1 MGIGVLLDVSYVLA
15 KPFQSM
21 FLALCAELGTIAVYP
36 IAVHFG
42 LTNGEAASIAMV
54 GGADGPMVLFTSLTL
69 AKHLFVPITVVA
81 YLYLGLTYGGYPY
94 LIKLMVPKRL
104 RAITPTA
111 PARQPQVTSM
121 QKMMFVV
128 VACTVLCFLFPVA
141 APLILS
147 LFLGV
152 AVREAGLTSFVDFIG
167 GPVLYGSTFF
177 LGLQLG
183 VLCEAKT
190 ILNPQI
196 FLLLLLG
203 ILALL
208 LSGIGGILGG
218 YVMYFIKKGDFNP
231 VVGIAGVSCV
241 PTTAKVAQKSVN
253 EVAPEVLILP
263 DALGA
268 NISGVLTTAIIA
280 GIYTALVPL
289 LK

>member
-1 MGIGVLLDVSYVLA
+1 M
-15 KPFQSM
+15 
-21 FLALCAELGTIAVYP
+21 
-36 IAVHFG
+36 
-42 LTNGEAASIAMV
+42 
-54 GGADGPMVLFTSLTL
+54 
-69 AKHLFVPITVVA
+69 
-81 YLYLGLTYGGYPY
+81 
-94 LIKLMVPKRL
+94 
-104 RAITPTA
+104 
-111 PARQPQVTSM
+111 
-121 QKMMFVV
+121 
-128 VACTVLCFLFPVA
+128 
-141 APLILS
+141 
-147 LFLGV
+147 
-152 AVREAGLTSFVDFIG
+152 AVREAGLTAFVDFIG

-183 VLCEAKT
+183 VLCEANT

-218 YVMYFIKKGDFNP
+218 YAMYFIKKGNFNP

-268 NISGVLTTAIIA
+268 NISGVITTAILA
-280 GIYTALVPL
+280 GIYTALIPL